1 MTVQLMQ
8 ICLEVEETLAKIYRR
23 LAEHG
28 PGDETLRQLWR
39 QLAADED
46 QHAQQIRF
54 LLRLPREGVVKGE
67 NLPLATATAMR
78 DYAKKALKE
87 ITDKAISEATALQ
100 LARKLER
107 DFGQVHATVAMEYQQ
122 EQTRSMF
129 AALARADQNHER
141 LLAAFY
147 SNAAHQSG

>member
-1 MTVQLMQ
+1 M
-8 ICLEVEETLAKIYRR
+8 
-23 LAEHG
+23 
-28 PGDETLRQLWR
+28 RQLWR

-46 QHAQQIRF
+46 QPAQQIRF
-54 LLRLPREGVVKGE
+54 LLRLPREGVIKGE
-67 NLPLATATAMR
+67 KLPLATATAMR

-87 ITDKAISEATALQ
+87 ITEKAISEATALR

-129 AALARADQNHER
+129 AALAKADQDHER
-141 LLAAFY
+141 LLAAFC
-147 SNAAHQSG
+147 SNAAHLAG